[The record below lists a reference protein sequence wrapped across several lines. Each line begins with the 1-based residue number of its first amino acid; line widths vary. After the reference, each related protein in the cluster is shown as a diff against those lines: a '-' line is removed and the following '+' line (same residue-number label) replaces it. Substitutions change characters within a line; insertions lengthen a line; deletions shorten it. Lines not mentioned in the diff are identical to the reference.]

1 MRRKKGANR
10 RDPPIVGR
18 TKLSH
23 GERSFQAGTVYPFP
37 ARHRYCFSEIILT
50 TYFTSNVVLNFFW
63 VKISEFC
70 FLLFCQVRFI
80 KNRQSLFFFWSWKKK
95 KTDKAYSTEFCLMGQ
110 EKKQCCFFPP
120 KISKSLQCKRPSTS
134 WPTINS
140 NGLNLL
146 KTILSLTKKIRR
158 I

>member
-23 GERSFQAGTVYPFP
+23 GERSFQGGTVYPFP

-95 KTDKAYSTEFCLMGQ
+95 KQTKPIAQNFAWWDKRRNNVVFFLQKYQKVCSASVRRRLGLQSTVTGLIFWKPFFHWP
-110 EKKQCCFFPP
+110 KK
-120 KISKSLQCKRPSTS
+120 
-134 WPTINS
+134 
-140 NGLNLL
+140 
-146 KTILSLTKKIRR
+146 
-158 I
+158 